1 MTRQINIENLAR
13 ELNHVFPEI
22 LFAFLFGSSKEGI
35 LRPGSDIDIAVY
47 LEKKVSIMT
56 LIPRIID
63 RLESLTGSTC
73 DLTILNATGPLIAFE
88 ALRGKLLFVRNESM
102 DVYADFYSLTCRL
115 SEDQRWFMKKQ
126 LEYRGYEVQWDY

>member
-63 RLESLTGSTC
+63 RLESLAGSTC
-73 DLTILNATGPLIAFE
+73 DLTILNTAGPLIAFE

>member
-63 RLESLTGSTC
+63 MIESLAGSTC
-73 DLTILNATGPLIAFE
+73 DLTILNTAGPLIAFE

>member
-1 MTRQINIENLAR
+1 VTRQINIENLAR

-63 RLESLTGSTC
+63 RLESLAGSTC
-73 DLTILNATGPLIAFE
+73 DLTILNTAGPLIAFE

>member
-1 MTRQINIENLAR
+1 VTRQINIENLAR

-63 RLESLTGSTC
+63 MIESLAGSTC
-73 DLTILNATGPLIAFE
+73 DLTILNTAGPLIAFE